1 MSLQFAEC
9 QLCFSESECLALAVR
24 FTASSLGQ
32 VGLVAVPVDK
42 WDKWAWTLQRV
53 KIPQVLIA
61 HVIQAQHD
69 LKQRKGGKAIRT
81 MAQNQKHKQRH
92 RQKMRDL
99 QPRLG
104 ME

>member
-1 MSLQFAEC
+1 M
-9 QLCFSESECLALAVR
+9 LCFSESECLALAVR

-69 LKQRKGGKAIRT
+69 LKQKSWKG
-81 MAQNQKHKQRH
+81 NQDNGAKPKT
-92 RQKMRDL
+92 
-99 QPRLG
+99 
-104 ME
+104 